1 MNKDTLT
8 ITGIQPRRKSLQALY
23 IDGEFYADVDRETL
37 YLSGYQEEQ
46 TITHE
51 ELCDLLYDSNVSR
64 AKNKGL
70 YLLGFKEY
78 TQKGMVDKLRPE
90 TGEDAASEAVAWLA
104 ERGYINDE
112 DYANRYAKE
121 LSERKKLTGQRL
133 VFELRNK
140 GVPDELARQ
149 AASEIEED
157 SVETIAALLE
167 KRYSNYN
174 TDEKEK
180 RRAFAALSRMGY
192 SYSDIKKA
200 LRDDSYDD

>member
-1 MNKDTLT
+1 MNNLLT

-37 YLSGYQEEQ
+37 YISGYREEQ

-51 ELCDLLYDSNVSR
+51 ELCDLLYDSAVSR

-78 TQKGMVDKLRPE
+78 TQKGMIDKLRPE
-90 TGEDAASEAVAWLA
+90 TGAEAAEEAVEWLA

-133 VFELRNK
+133 IFELKSK

-149 AASEIEED
+149 AASELEENPQE
-157 SVETIAALLE
+157 SLIALLE
-167 KRYSNYN
+167 KRYPNYSA
-174 TDEKEK
+174 DEKEK

-200 LRDDSYDD
+200 LQDDDSYYE